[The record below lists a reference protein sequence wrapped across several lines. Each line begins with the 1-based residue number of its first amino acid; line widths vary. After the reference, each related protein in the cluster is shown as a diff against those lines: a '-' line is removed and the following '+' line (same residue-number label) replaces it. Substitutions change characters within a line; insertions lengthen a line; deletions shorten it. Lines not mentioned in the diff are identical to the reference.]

1 MAKKMDACIHICNQQ
16 TMDGQSETIEM
27 DVLGALTQTQDG
39 FLLTYTEYDEE
50 ANCCDTTVRVTG
62 SDTVSVARSGIFS
75 SEMLFQAGKR
85 GSFAYGTPYGTLTM
99 GLYTKSVENA
109 LRADGGRL
117 RFCYSTDFQSQA
129 PIDNR
134 MTLTVSPK

>member
-1 MAKKMDACIHICNQQ
+1 MAKKTDVLIHICNQQ

-27 DVLGALTQTQDG
+27 DVVGALSQTEDG
-39 FLLTYTEYDEE
+39 FLLTYTEYDED
-50 ANCCDTTVRVTG
+50 ANRCDTAVRVTG
-62 SDTVSVARSGIFS
+62 EDTVSVTRHGNFS
-75 SEMLFQAGKR
+75 SEMLFEAGRR
-85 GSFAYGTPYGTLTM
+85 GSFVYGTPYGTLTM

-109 LRADGGRL
+109 LHADGGRL
-117 RFCYSTDFQSQA
+117 RFSYSTDFQSQA

>member
-1 MAKKMDACIHICNQQ
+1 MAKKMDAFIHICNQQ
-16 TMDGQSETIEM
+16 TIDGQSETIEM
-27 DVLGALTQTQDG
+27 DVVGEMSQTEDG

-50 ANCCDTTVRVTG
+50 TNRCDTAVRVMG
-62 SDTVSVARSGIFS
+62 QDTVSVTRGGNFG
-75 SEMLFQAGKR
+75 SEMLFEAGKR
-85 GSFAYGTPYGTLTM
+85 GSFVYGTPYGTFTM

>member
-1 MAKKMDACIHICNQQ
+1 MAKKMDAFIHICNQQ

-27 DVLGALTQTQDG
+27 DVVGELSQTEDG

-50 ANCCDTTVRVTG
+50 TNRCDTTVRVTG
-62 SDTVSVARSGIFS
+62 QDTVSVTRSGNFG
-75 SEMLFQAGKR
+75 SEMFFEAGKR
-85 GSFAYGTPYGTLTM
+85 GSFVYGTPYGTLTM